1 MVKKM
6 NNTELKENGLSTE
19 EEFIQSLSQQEL
31 GEEYDSSGVPLYYA
45 DGKVYT
51 DNSDAHTLIFGNTGS
66 KKTRNFVIPSV
77 YTMGMA
83 GESMI
88 ISDPKGEIYC
98 NTSGYLRNNGY
109 SIMVLNLREP
119 EKSSQWN
126 PLMLP
131 YKYYRDGKAD
141 KAIEMISD
149 LCMQLKA
156 QVHAEIDLYW
166 ENQAMD
172 LLVGMILMLFECETD
187 ENKIHIESI
196 QRMRMYIALENT
208 TDAKSCVFWDLI
220 RTFPDNSI
228 IRYKLASIYNLRNVE
243 KTLSCVVSTLDSM
256 LRCFIFNKKLLN
268 LMSSSNISFE
278 AIAQKKTALYLITP
292 DEKKTYHFLVSVF
305 VKQCYECLIDF
316 AQESNDSFLP
326 LRINFI
332 LDEFSNFPR
341 IADMPA
347 MISAAR
353 SRNIR
358 FLLIV
363 QSKQQLLAEYGDDA
377 ETIKSNCK
385 NWIYLSCREL
395 SLLREIEELC
405 GTCEIDGK
413 QYPLLTITQ
422 LQRLQIGW
430 EDSQALILRSGMA
443 PFISWVKDFSIYPQ
457 AKFEK
462 SCFPNTVTEPPN
474 CFSVL
479 KYVHDKLAKEL
490 EKQEEVSLDGLF
502 DD

>member
-1 MVKKM
+1 
-6 NNTELKENGLSTE
+6 
-19 EEFIQSLSQQEL
+19 
-31 GEEYDSSGVPLYYA
+31 
-45 DGKVYT
+45 
-51 DNSDAHTLIFGNTGS
+51 
-66 KKTRNFVIPSV
+66 
-77 YTMGMA
+77 
-83 GESMI
+83 MI

-98 NTSGYLRNNGY
+98 NTSGYLKYKGY

-131 YKYYRDGKAD
+131 YEYYRNGKAD
-141 KAIEMISD
+141 KAIEMVSD

-156 QVHAEIDLYW
+156 QVHSERDLFW

-187 ENKIHIESI
+187 RNKIHMESI
-196 QRMRMYIALENT
+196 QRMRMYIATENS

-220 RTFPDNSI
+220 RTFPENTI

-243 KTLSCVVSTLDSM
+243 KTLNCVVSTVDSM
-256 LRCFIFNKKLLN
+256 LRCFVFNRKLLN
-268 LMSSSNISFE
+268 LMSLSNIDFE
-278 AIAQKKTALYLITP
+278 ALALKKTALYLITP

-305 VKQCYECLIDF
+305 IKQCYEFLIDI
-316 AQESNDSFLP
+316 AQNKNDTFLP
-326 LRINFI
+326 IRVNFI

-395 SLLREIEELC
+395 TLLREIEELC
-405 GTCEIDGK
+405 GTFEIDGI
-413 QYPLLTITQ
+413 QYPILTITQ
-422 LQRLQIGW
+422 LQRLQIAR
-430 EDSQALILRSGMA
+430 EDSQALVLRSGIA
-443 PFISWVKDFSIYPQ
+443 PFISWVKDFSVYPQ
-457 AKFEK
+457 ARYGKYSLPITNIESPK
-462 SCFPNTVTEPPN
+462 CFLI
-474 CFSVL
+474 L
-479 KYVHDKLAKEL
+479 KYVQAKLAQKLSE
-490 EKQEEVSLDGLF
+490 QEPVSLDDIF
-502 DD
+502 ND

>member
-1 MVKKM
+1 MKI
-6 NNTELKENGLSTE
+6 TELKENSLSTE
-19 EEFIQSLSQQEL
+19 EEFIQNLFQQEL
-31 GEEYDSSGVPLYYA
+31 DEDYDSSGVPLYYA
-45 DGKVYT
+45 NGKVYI
-51 DNSDAHTLIFGNTGS
+51 DNSDTHTLIFGNTGS

-98 NTSGYLRNNGY
+98 NTSGYLRNKDY
-109 SIMVLNLREP
+109 SIMVFNLREP
-119 EKSSQWN
+119 ENSSQWN

-131 YKYYRDGKAD
+131 YEYYRNGKVD
-141 KAIEMISD
+141 KAIEMLSD

-156 QVHAEIDLYW
+156 QVHTERDPYW

-172 LLVGMILMLFECETD
+172 LLMGMILMLFECEPD
-187 ENKIHIESI
+187 ETKIHMESL
-196 QRMRMYIALENT
+196 QRMRMYIALEDSVN
-208 TDAKSCVFWDLI
+208 AKSCVFWDLI

-228 IRYKLASIYNLRNVE
+228 IRYKLASVYNLRNVE
-243 KTLSCVVSTLDSM
+243 KTLNCVVSTLDSM
-256 LRCFIFNKKLLN
+256 LRCFIFNRKLLN
-268 LMSSSNISFE
+268 LISSSNINFE
-278 AIAQKKTALYLITP
+278 TIAQKKTALYLITP

-316 AQESNDSFLP
+316 AQDSNDSFLP
-326 LRINFI
+326 IRVNFI

-405 GTCEIDGK
+405 GICEIDGK
-413 QYPLLTITQ
+413 QYPLLSITQ
-422 LQRLQIGW
+422 LQRLHIDR
-430 EDSQALILRSGMA
+430 EDSQALILRSGIA
-443 PFISWVKDFSIYPQ
+443 PFISWVKDFSVYPQ
-457 AKFEK
+457 SKYEK
-462 SCFPNTVTEPPN
+462 ADFPKTRTDSLN

-490 EKQEEVSLDGLF
+490 ENKEKLVNLDDLF